1 MFAVRLPLIL
11 MVMVF
16 VTSGSAITSDKKMTA
31 SFFDEADTNNDGH
44 LTKEEV
50 KEAQLKRM
58 KGPAAKDLLKKMN
71 ATEEQKKKIEHAAV
85 NGFIAKTDLDKD
97 GKITKKEFEKWIKDL
112 EKILKAFQSLA
123 NPFKKK
129 DSKKADKD
137 GDGHM
142 TNEELKK
149 LYKDDLKA
157 LIAKD
162 STVKML
168 DKKVSQY
175 HATQTKPFSVSQL
188 IYVLFQMQGQ
198 VVEVMLE
205 EGFMKADKN
214 KDGKISKAEVDQLG
228 KLDQGGK
235 LLLF

>member
-1 MFAVRLPLIL
+1 
-11 MVMVF
+11 
-16 VTSGSAITSDKKMTA
+16 MTA

-157 LIAKD
+157 LIAND

-168 DKKVSQY
+168 DKK
-175 HATQTKPFSVSQL
+175 
-188 IYVLFQMQGQ
+188 MQGQ

-228 KLDQGGK
+228 KLDQGACK
-235 LLLF
+235 IPPCCIMVSSCCHCSYLFGGDF

>member
-85 NGFIAKTDLDKD
+85 NGFVAKTDVDKD
-97 GKITKKEFEKWIKDL
+97 GKITKKEFVNWLKEL
-112 EKILKAFQSLA
+112 EKIMKAFQSLA
-123 NPFKKK
+123 DIFKKK
-129 DSKKADKD
+129 GSKKADKD
-137 GDGHM
+137 GNDHV
-142 TNEELKK
+142 TKEEFKE
-149 LYKDDLKA
+149 LYKDNLKP

-162 STVKML
+162 STMKRL

-175 HATQTKPFSVSQL
+175 HVT
-188 IYVLFQMQGQ
+188 
-198 VVEVMLE
+198 
-205 EGFMKADKN
+205 
-214 KDGKISKAEVDQLG
+214 
-228 KLDQGGK
+228 
-235 LLLF
+235 